1 MTLERVRKICLAHPG
16 ATEQIQWGADLVFKV
31 GGKMFCVACTEVA
44 PVVTSFK
51 CDDEAFAEL
60 CERDGIIPAPYL
72 ARAKWV
78 ALERWD
84 ALDDREFPALLARA
98 YALVREKLPKKTQL
112 ALEAPAARMPMA
124 AARRKTSTRPART
137 RKA

>member
-1 MTLERVRKICLAHPG
+1 
-16 ATEQIQWGADLVFKV
+16 VFKV

-60 CERDGIIPAPYL
+60 CEREGIVPAPYL

-78 ALERWD
+78 AVERWS
-84 ALDDREFPALLARA
+84 ALDDREFVPLIERA
-98 YALVREKLPKKTQL
+98 YRLVKQRLPKKMQ
-112 ALEAPAARMPMA
+112 EAIDKSASQPG
-124 AARRKTSTRPART
+124 RRRP
-137 RKA
+137 KASR